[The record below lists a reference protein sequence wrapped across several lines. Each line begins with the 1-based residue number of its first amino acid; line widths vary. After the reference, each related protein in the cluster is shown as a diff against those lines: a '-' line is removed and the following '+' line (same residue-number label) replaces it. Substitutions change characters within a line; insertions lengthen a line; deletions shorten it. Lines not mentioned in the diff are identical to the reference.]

1 MRRILV
7 IILTSCAFG
16 SCNSPSIKGK
26 LDTYEQDL
34 ERKPKEIYELL
45 TEVQKDK
52 QRLSAEDEARLAILT
67 LRAKDLDYIPLEG
80 KDSVSLKKAIEYY
93 SWKHNRQM
101 LMQGYYL
108 LGGVY
113 RDVGDAP
120 RGVET
125 YMKVIEAADTTSKD
139 CDYKLMARAM
149 AQKADLQER
158 QNVLPKAVESK
169 QQAAYYALKGKD
181 TAYYFYSAFGII
193 AQQAL
198 RGDFVPLRENSTS
211 LIQQCMAYGD
221 TLLAVYRTVG
231 FAWFF
236 LQQGMVQEADSMLSL
251 YDRYDGRPYPI
262 YYGTKGENH
271 LAHGRLDSAE
281 YCFRKELEAADWN
294 NRQSAYR
301 GLKKVFAQ
309 RHQLDSAL
317 KYATLQCDAVDSDY
331 QHKVSETIVQMEQVY
346 NYEAEKEQATK
357 ARLEQARMKM
367 QVAYLLLGLGLLG
380 ALVVLLW
387 QRNWT
392 RLRHE
397 QAEQEQQVKQLKAQ
411 VAQLMDDRNG
421 AETKVARLEQSLE
434 KTQTEMGLQQNNQ
447 EKILQELETERG
459 RKVEAQAEQRKSQQ
473 RIEMLEE
480 NKRKGEALLK
490 ELRTQISHKE
500 RELAQERKR
509 VAEMNAEL
517 GGFREEARQMAN
529 LSDGVKAMRERI
541 EQGKA
546 ATTRDWEALRK
557 EVRRLYPKFLW
568 ALQKEAAGVNTTEL
582 HVAMLFKMGFK
593 ASEIAVLTGL
603 SSSAPN
609 MTKTRLYKKV
619 CGHEPVDAE
628 AAAKWLAELGGDLL

>member
-1 MRRILV
+1 MRRIFV
-7 IILTSCAFG
+7 IILTFCAFG

-101 LMQGYYL
+101 LMLGYYL

-113 RDVGDAP
+113 RDIGDSP

-236 LQQGMVQEADSMLSL
+236 LQQGMVQAADSMLSL

-346 NYEAEKEQATK
+346 NYEAEKEQTTK
-357 ARLEQARMKM
+357 ARLEKAQLQRMM
-367 QVAYLLLGLGLLG
+367 AYLL
-380 ALVVLLW
+380 AAVVLLGGGIVVAW
-387 QRNWT
+387 QRRWARMREEILTQEKN
-392 RLRHE
+392 
-397 QAEQEQQVKQLKAQ
+397 AETQKALMAQ
-411 VAQLMDDRNG
+411 VVMERNSAQAKL
-421 AETKVARLEQSLE
+421 EKLLTSLEQS
-434 KTQTEMGLQQNNQ
+434 Q
-447 EKILQELETERG
+447 EEVGKQKNALAQVQQELDTERK
-459 RKVEAQAEQRKSQQ
+459 RKVEAQEEQQEQQQ
-473 RIEMLEE
+473 RIQKLEAE
-480 NKRKGEALLK
+480 KQQGEIRVGELLK
-490 ELRTQISHKE
+490 NISLKEQELEKE
-500 RELAQERKR
+500 RQRLKDMALDLE
-509 VAEMNAEL
+509 
-517 GGFREEARQMAN
+517 GFREEVRQMAN
-529 LSDGVKAMRERI
+529 MTDAVKALKKRI
-541 EQGKA
+541 GTGKA
-546 ATTRDWEALRK
+546 ATTREWEAIQKEVNRLYPRFIRDLRK
-557 EVRRLYPKFLW
+557 LAAGLNDTEQHVAILLKMDFSPSDIAILTDLTPSAITKCRRRLYEKVFDREPTDPK
-568 ALQKEAAGVNTTEL
+568 
-582 HVAMLFKMGFK
+582 
-593 ASEIAVLTGL
+593 AVDL
-603 SSSAPN
+603 
-609 MTKTRLYKKV
+609 
-619 CGHEPVDAE
+619 
-628 AAAKWLAELGGDLL
+628 WLAELGDDLL